1 MMILAVVMM
10 TMMIVMME
18 TQRHLWHLVALM
30 INIDVGWEEDGG
42 DDVSDADF
50 FFIRIPHADSQHDT
64 LISLLPVI
72 GLNS

>member
-10 TMMIVMME
+10 TMMIVMLE
-18 TQRHLWHLVALM
+18 IQRHLWHLVVLM

-64 LISLLPVI
+64 LISPLPVI

>member
-10 TMMIVMME
+10 TKMIVMME
-18 TQRHLWHLVALM
+18 TQHNLWHLVTLM
-30 INIDVGWEEDGG
+30 TNIDVGWKEDGG

-50 FFIRIPHADSQHDT
+50 FFIQIPHADSQHVT